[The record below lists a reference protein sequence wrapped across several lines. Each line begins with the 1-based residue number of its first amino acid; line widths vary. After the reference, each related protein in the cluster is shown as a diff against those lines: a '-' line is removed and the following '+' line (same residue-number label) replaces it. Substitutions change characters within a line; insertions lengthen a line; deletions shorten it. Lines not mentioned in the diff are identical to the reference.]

1 MNRFHGLAY
10 EETEVTRAL
19 RDGRLP
25 EVEYSLPVEER
36 MRWPWRCSA
45 YRAEEKEEQKKS
57 REMLRRVTGLA
68 YNPDKKR
75 RPSWIFP
82 P

>member
-25 EVEYSLPVEER
+25 EAEYSLPVKERMR

-45 YRAEEKEEQKKS
+45 YRAE
-57 REMLRRVTGLA
+57 
-68 YNPDKKR
+68 
-75 RPSWIFP
+75 
-82 P
+82 